1 MSEKSVNGPN
11 DPGSRKEHQCD
22 SHAPDSESTKSTPAV
37 ERVHNRLEGD
47 VRDGVR
53 GLSTKVAQ
61 GAAFGLGK
69 KSIEWFIELLT
80 AN

>member
-1 MSEKSVNGPN
+1 MSENSVNGPN
-11 DPGSRKEHQCD
+11 GPGSRKEHQCD
-22 SHAPDSESTKSTPAV
+22 SHAQDSESTQSTPAV
-37 ERVHNRLEGD
+37 ERVHHELEGN

-53 GLSTKVAQ
+53 GLSTKVGQ

-80 AN
+80 AD